1 MACHAFFTPVFLFAF
16 EASSSR
22 LRDRARVNVPFGL
35 TTFLPRVARPATPIN
50 NSYENITVYPQIPS
64 KSRKTFFL
72 SSYMMALNK

>member
-64 KSRKTFFL
+64 KSQEEEISRERAKPRK
-72 SSYMMALNK
+72 Y